1 MAADSVS
8 VRFACLFW
16 LLLAAHSAAISCRFV
31 DCCVLTVVV
40 CFKFFNPKSREEFV
54 GAVAEG
60 DAAGGLSGWLFVRLV
75 VVCFWLF
82 LVFPGFRVR

>member
-1 MAADSVS
+1 MAAESVS
-8 VRFACLFW
+8 VCFACLFW
-16 LLLAAHSAAISCRFV
+16 LLLAAQGAAIQCRFV

-54 GAVAEG
+54 GAVAV
-60 DAAGGLSGWLFVRLV
+60 GLSGWLFVRLV